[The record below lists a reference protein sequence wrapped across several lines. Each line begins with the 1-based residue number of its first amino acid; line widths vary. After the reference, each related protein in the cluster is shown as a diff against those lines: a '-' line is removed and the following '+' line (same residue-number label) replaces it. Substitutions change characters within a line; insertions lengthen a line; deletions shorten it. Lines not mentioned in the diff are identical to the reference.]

1 MRTEVLIAVAMTG
14 LTLIAGCASPS
25 RSPTMSTEGSMLVRT
40 AYVSEV
46 RDITVKGG
54 QDSGIG
60 SAVGAILGGIAGS
73 SVGSGHGRTV
83 AAIGGAL
90 AGGVAGQTLE
100 QAGATRSEVELRLR
114 FDSGDVRSYRVDS
127 GADFRVGETVK
138 VITGK
143 GETRITR

>member
-1 MRTEVLIAVAMTG
+1 MLI
-14 LTLIAGCASPS
+14 
-25 RSPTMSTEGSMLVRT
+25 RT

-60 SAVGAILGGIAGS
+60 SAVGAIMGGIAGS
-73 SVGSGHGRTV
+73 SIGSGHGRTV
-83 AAIGGAL
+83 AGIGGAIV
-90 AGGVAGQTLE
+90 GGVAGQKLE

-114 FDSGDVRSYRVDS
+114 FDNGDVRSYRVDS
-127 GADFRVGETVK
+127 DVDFQVGETVK

>member
-1 MRTEVLIAVAMTG
+1 MRTGVLIAVAMTG
-14 LTLIAGCASPS
+14 LALTVGCASPS

-60 SAVGAILGGIAGS
+60 SVLGAILGGIAGS
-73 SVGSGHGRTV
+73 GIGSGHGRTV
-83 AAIGGAL
+83 AGIGGAV
-90 AGGVAGQTLE
+90 AGGAAGQKLE

-114 FDSGDVRSYRVDS
+114 FDDGEVRSYRVGPDT
-127 GADFRVGETVK
+127 DFRVGETVK
-138 VITGK
+138 VTTGK

>member
-1 MRTEVLIAVAMTG
+1 MRKEVFIAVVMMG

-46 RDITVKGG
+46 RDVTVKGG

-60 SAVGAILGGIAGS
+60 SALGAILGGIAGS
-73 SVGSGHGRTV
+73 SIGSGHGRTV
-83 AAIGGAL
+83 AGIGGAIT
-90 AGGVAGQTLE
+90 GGVAGQKLE
-100 QAGATRSEVELRLR
+100 QASATRSELELRLR
-114 FDSGDVRSYRVDS
+114 FDNGDVRSYRVNSDT
-127 GADFRVGETVK
+127 DFRVGETVK